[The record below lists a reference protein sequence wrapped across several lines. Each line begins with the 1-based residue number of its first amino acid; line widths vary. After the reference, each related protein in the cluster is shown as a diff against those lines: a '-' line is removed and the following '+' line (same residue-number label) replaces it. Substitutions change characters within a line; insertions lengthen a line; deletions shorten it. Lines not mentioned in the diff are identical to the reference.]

1 VGQTLH
7 NTLAEVLLCIAA
19 AMRLTVSYLP
29 RGTCNRHYPVFVS
42 TVAAVL
48 SSAEAVVIVAVVAEA
63 LALRVHAPAGKCHIP
78 KFPFQ
83 NVNHFPQ

>member
-1 VGQTLH
+1 
-7 NTLAEVLLCIAA
+7 
-19 AMRLTVSYLP
+19 MRLTVSYLP
-29 RGTCNRHYPVFVS
+29 RGICSWHYPVFVS

-48 SSAEAVVIVAVVAEA
+48 SGVEAVVIVAVVAEA
-63 LALRVHAPAGKCHIP
+63 LAVRVHAPAGKCHIP